1 MEEER
6 QGISLR
12 RNLNSLKHIPLI
24 KPFITQEVK
33 DKVCQVLDSGYL
45 TEGSVTREFE
55 ESLKAYI
62 GCSYALAVSN
72 CTVGLEMALRVLG
85 VGVGDE
91 VIVPDYTYPATAS
104 VVAIVGAKIVIVD
117 VDPET
122 MLIDYDA
129 IEKGITAQTKAVIPV
144 SIFGNPLDYDQLNR
158 IKEEYGIYVV
168 EDAACS
174 IGARYDGVP
183 VGNLADISVFSFHP
197 RKFITTG
204 EGGLITTNN
213 TEWAEWMDSYKRF
226 GMASHESRSGT
237 LFERI
242 GTNYKLSDIQAA
254 VGLIQ
259 MKHIE
264 PLLAKREELSQNYY
278 ELLRDAPAVGLPKV
292 TLKGRHSWQSCCIF
306 VENLDRIIGNLR
318 DQNIETQIGTYSL
331 HMHKAFND
339 NAGCGIVGEMTG
351 SRYAFEHCLTLPLYH
366 DMTGEEQEYVVKEL
380 TKVLGNR

>member
-1 MEEER
+1 
-6 QGISLR
+6 
-12 RNLNSLKHIPLI
+12 LNSQKHIPLI
-24 KPFITQEVK
+24 KPYITQEVK

-62 GCSYALAVSN
+62 GCRHALAVSN

-85 VGVGDE
+85 VGPGDE

-104 VVAIVGAKIVIVD
+104 VAAIVGAKIVIVD

-129 IEKGITAQTKAVIPV
+129 IEKEITAQTKAVIPV
-144 SIFGNPLDYDQLNR
+144 SIFGNPLDYDRLNR
-158 IKEEYGIYVV
+158 IKQKYRIYVI

-174 IGARYDGVP
+174 VGARYGGVP

-213 TEWAEWMDSYKRF
+213 SKWAEWMESYKWF
-226 GMASHESRSGT
+226 GMGSQRARSGIQ
-237 LFERI
+237 FERI
-242 GTNYKLSDIQAA
+242 GTNYKISDIQAA

-259 MKHIE
+259 MLHIE
-264 PLLAKREELSQNYY
+264 SLLGKREQLAQNYY
-278 ELLRDAPAVGLPKV
+278 KLLKDTPEIGFPKV
-292 TLKGRHSWQSCCIF
+292 TPKGKHSWQSCCIF
-306 VENLDRIIGNLR
+306 IKDLDRVIRELR
-318 DQNIETQIGTYSL
+318 ERNIETQIGTYSL
-331 HMHKAFND
+331 HMHKAFAG
-339 NAGCGIVGEMTG
+339 NADCRIVGEMTG

-366 DMTGEEQEYVVKEL
+366 DMTGYEQEYVVKEL
-380 TKVLGNR
+380 RVVLGNR